1 MKYIS
6 RIVVTC
12 LCIFLISTFSQGILK
27 KGDPFK
33 PFSLISTK
41 DIKFTVTLEE
51 GRLTLITESLSEGKI
66 TKSNPDAILI
76 DFWATW
82 CVPCRAA
89 MPYMQELSDKYKPK
103 PEELEGGMRLL
114 GIALDRK
121 GNKVVKPFFE
131 RLKFTY
137 PMLADPTK
145 GEEGDNI
152 LHTASDMK
160 KAYKVQGIPVVYL
173 IDSQGIITH
182 AHTGF
187 KKEHV
192 AEIEHEIES
201 IIAEKSP

>member
-6 RIVVTC
+6 RAVII
-12 LCIFLISTFSQGILK
+12 CIIILSISTLSLGVLK
-27 KGDPFK
+27 KGEPFK

-51 GRLTLITESLSEGKI
+51 GKLTLITESLSDGTI
-66 TKSNPDAILI
+66 NKSNPDAVLI

-89 MPYMQELSDKYKPK
+89 MPYMQDLSDKYKPA
-103 PEELEGGMRLL
+103 PEELVGGMRLL

-145 GEEGDNI
+145 GEDGDNI
-152 LHTASDMK
+152 IHSALDMK
-160 KAYKVQGIPVVYL
+160 KEYKVQGIPVVYL
-173 IDSQGIITH
+173 IDKQGIITQV
-182 AHTGF
+182 HTGF
-187 KKEHV
+187 KKKHI

-201 IIAEKSP
+201 IIVEKSQ

>member
-1 MKYIS
+1 MKYTS
-6 RIVVTC
+6 RIVITF
-12 LCIFLISTFSQGILK
+12 LFIFLIGTFSFGILE

-41 DIKFTVTLEE
+41 DIKYTVTLED
-51 GRLTLITESLSEGKI
+51 GRLTMITESLSDGKI
-66 TKSNPDAILI
+66 TKTHPDSVLI

-89 MPYMQELSDKYKPK
+89 MPYMQELSDKYEPK
-103 PEELEGGMRLL
+103 PDELEGGMRLL

-137 PMLADPTK
+137 PMLADPTE

-152 LHTASDMK
+152 IHSALDMK
-160 KAYKVQGIPVVYL
+160 KEYKVQGIPVVYL

-192 AEIEHEIES
+192 AEIEHAIES
-201 IIAEKSP
+201 IVAEKSK